1 MDTINPLAGY
11 LQQSVQVERSASDD
25 KQRQVRRSQVLEK
38 NVATQDD
45 ELEHQVESTEDVV
58 QIHDEQKDQP
68 PSKRRKRH
76 LPTPTTDENT
86 PPHLDLTA

>member
-25 KQRQVRRSQVLEK
+25 KQRNVRRSQVLEK
-38 NVATQDD
+38 NVAAQDD
-45 ELEHQVESTEDVV
+45 ELEHQVESTEDIV

-68 PSKRRKRH
+68 PGKRSKRH
-76 LPTPTTDENT
+76 PQPTTDDKDK
-86 PPHLDLTA
+86 PARLDLTA

>member
-25 KQRQVRRSQVLEK
+25 KQRNVRRTQVLEK
-38 NVATQDD
+38 NVAAQDD
-45 ELEHQVESTEDVV
+45 ELEHQVESTEDIV

-68 PSKRRKRH
+68 PSKRPKRQAA
-76 LPTPTTDENT
+76 TDDKDE

>member
-11 LQQSVQVERSASDD
+11 LQQSVQVERSASDA
-25 KQRQVRRSQVLEK
+25 KQRQVRRSQILEK

-45 ELEHQVESTEDVV
+45 EMEHQVESTEEVV

-68 PSKRRKRH
+68 ESKHPKRH
-76 LPTPTTDENT
+76 PRQEIDEKDQ

>member
-25 KQRQVRRSQVLEK
+25 KQRNIRRSQVLEK
-38 NVATQDD
+38 NVAAQDD
-45 ELEHQVESTEDVV
+45 ELEHQVESTEDIV

-68 PSKRRKRH
+68 PSKRPKRH
-76 LPTPTTDENT
+76 
-86 PPHLDLTA
+86 PPQATEDKDQPSHLDLTA

>member
-11 LQQSVQVERSASDD
+11 LQQSVQVERSASDQ
-25 KQRQVRRSQVLEK
+25 KQREVRRAQVLEK
-38 NVATQDD
+38 NVATEDD

-58 QIHDEQKDQP
+58 EIHDEQHEQP
-68 PSKRRKRH
+68 PSKRSKRH
-76 LPTPTTDENT
+76 PPQPPIDEDE